1 MRIRDPRAVAYRL
14 RQEAVNASHLLFP
27 PRARK
32 GKQQGLPLPDGAAVA
47 AKLRNT
53 AYAAEVE
60 RLADLVLAHRFP
72 LLGAEIETGAE
83 INWRKDYLHGV
94 ETAPAYFARMPYL
107 DFTRCGDHKVVWEL
121 NRHQHL
127 VLLAQAGL
135 LTGRAEYLGEICA
148 GLQSWIEQNPYPM
161 GINWASALEVA
172 LRALSWLWVDHL
184 VGKQLPQ
191 QVRAQF
197 HDRLYIHGVHL
208 ASNLSMYFA
217 PNTHLLGEAVA
228 LHALGVFFGE
238 CAWSGQGAAILERE
252 VARQVRDD
260 GAYFEQSTY
269 YHVYALDMLL
279 FHAILQPQPDAYR
292 ERLRRMAHF
301 LHAVAG
307 PQREI
312 PFIGDD
318 DGGRFFHPYGKHA
331 QYGRATLAAC
341 AAYGV
346 GEDVTYHAED
356 LHPIAAWW
364 LGVVEGGNRAG
375 RKSELFPD
383 SGFAVLMDGVTQCVV
398 DAGPF
403 GPFRAGH
410 THASK
415 LSFTLCRGGEWL
427 LSDPGTY
434 TYVADATLRNRF
446 RGTAMH
452 NTVRIGGLD
461 QAEPGGPFAWNSR
474 PEVKVTAWETTA
486 SGESIQAEC
495 RYRGF
500 RHVRQIVWEKPSRM
514 VITDEIEGPA
524 GMHELEQF
532 WHAGPNAQVISGREF
547 SLGAGARL
555 TLDGEAEMSEAGEFG
570 WRSPA
575 FAAKVPAPVIRRVR
589 RATLPVR
596 FEARISLTE

>member
-1 MRIRDPRAVAYRL
+1 VAYRL

-32 GKQQGLPLPDGAAVA
+32 GKQQRLPLPDGAAVA
-47 AKLRNT
+47 GRLRNT
-53 AYAAEVE
+53 PYAAEVG

-72 LLGAEIETGAE
+72 LLGAGIETGPK
-83 INWRKDYLHGV
+83 IDWRKDYLHGV
-94 ETAPAYFARMPYL
+94 STSPAYFARMPYL
-107 DFTRCGDHKVVWEL
+107 DFNRCGDHKVIWEL

-127 VLLAQAGL
+127 VLLAQARL
-135 LTGRAEYLGEICA
+135 LTGRAEYLGEICEEIR
-148 GLQSWIEQNPYPM
+148 SWLEQNPYPK

-184 VGKQLPQ
+184 VGEQMPPELREK
-191 QVRAQF
+191 F

-208 ASNLSMYFA
+208 ASNLSVYFA

-228 LHALGVFFGE
+228 LHALGVFLGE
-238 CAWSGQGAAILERE
+238 SGWRAKGAEVVERE
-252 VARQVRDD
+252 AALQVRDD

-279 FHAILQPQPDAYR
+279 FHAALQPQQDAYR
-292 ERLRRMAHF
+292 ERLRRMARF
-301 LHAVAG
+301 LQAVAG

-318 DGGRFFHPYGKHA
+318 DGGRFFHPYGRHA
-331 QYGRATLAAC
+331 RFGRATLAAC

-346 GEDVTYHAED
+346 GEDVTYDAED
-356 LHPIAAWW
+356 LHPVAAWW
-364 LGVVEGGNRAG
+364 LGVVEGENRAQ

-383 SGFAVLMDGVTQCVV
+383 SGFAVLTDGVTHCVV

-410 THASK
+410 THAGK

-427 LSDPGTY
+427 LVDPGTY
-434 TYVADATLRNRF
+434 TYVADPELRNRF

-474 PEVKVTAWETTA
+474 PEVKVTAWQMTA
-486 SGESIQAEC
+486 SGEILEAEC

-500 RHVRQIVWEKPSRM
+500 THRRRIRWEKPSLIT
-514 VITDEIEGPA
+514 VTDEVEGPA
-524 GMHELEQF
+524 GVHQIEQF
-532 WHAGPNAQVISGREF
+532 WHPGTKARRIGANEFWLASGV
-547 SLGAGARL
+547 RL
-555 TLDGEAEMSEAGEFG
+555 HLDGGAELSEGGEFG
-570 WRSPA
+570 WSSPA
-575 FAAKVPAPVIRRVR
+575 LTLRVPAPVIRLR
-589 RATLPVR
+589 RTATLPAR

>member
-1 MRIRDPRAVAYRL
+1 MAYRL
-14 RQEAVNASHLLFP
+14 RQEAVNASRLLFP
-27 PRARK
+27 PHART
-32 GKQQGLPLPDGAAVA
+32 GKQQALPLPDGAAVA
-47 AKLRNT
+47 RKLRNT
-53 AYAAEVE
+53 PYAAEVE

-83 INWRKDYLHGV
+83 IDWRKDYLHGV
-94 ETAPAYFARMPYL
+94 KTKPAYFARMPYL
-107 DFTRCGDHKVVWEL
+107 DFARCGDHKVVWEL

-127 VLLAQAGL
+127 VLLAQAWL

-148 GLQSWIEQNPYPM
+148 GLRSWIEQNPYPM

-184 VGKQLPQ
+184 VGEQMPQ
-191 QVRAQF
+191 DVRAKF
-197 HDRLYIHGVHL
+197 HDRLYIHAIHL
-208 ASNLSMYFA
+208 ASNLSVYFA

-238 CAWSGQGAAILERE
+238 RAWSGDGAAIVERE
-252 VARQVRDD
+252 AARQVRDD
-260 GAYFEQSTY
+260 GAYFEQSAY

-279 FHAILQPQPDAYR
+279 FHAALQPPPDAYR
-292 ERLRRMAHF
+292 ERLRRMARF

-307 PQREI
+307 PRREI

-318 DGGRFFHPYGKHA
+318 DGGRFFHPYGRHA
-331 QYGRATLAAC
+331 RYARATLAAC

-346 GEDVTYHAED
+346 GEDVTYDAED
-356 LHPIAAWW
+356 LHPIASWW
-364 LGVVEGGNRAG
+364 LGIVEGENRAQ

-383 SGFAVLMDGVTQCVV
+383 SGFAVLTDGVTQCVV

-427 LSDPGTY
+427 LADPGTY

-452 NTVRIGGLD
+452 NTVRIDGLD
-461 QAEPGGPFAWNSR
+461 QATPAGPFAWEQR
-474 PEVKVTAWETTA
+474 PRTHVMAWNVNAVRE
-486 SGESIQAEC
+486 EIEAEC

-500 RHVRQIVWEKPSRM
+500 RHVRRIVWEKPSQLL
-514 VITDEIEGPA
+514 VTDEIEGPA
-524 GMHELEQF
+524 GTHELEQF
-532 WHAGPNAQVISGREF
+532 WHPGAYARALSGREF
-547 SLGAGARL
+547 ALGAGAVL
-555 TLDGEAEMSEAGEFG
+555 ALDGEAELSEGGEFG

-575 FAAKVPAPVIRRVR
+575 FAVREPAPVIRRVR
-589 RATLPVR
+589 HTTLPAR
-596 FEARISLTE
+596 FEARITLSE

>member
-1 MRIRDPRAVAYRL
+1 M
-14 RQEAVNASHLLFP
+14 
-27 PRARK
+27 
-32 GKQQGLPLPDGAAVA
+32 LPLPDGAAVA
-47 AKLRNT
+47 RKLCNT
-53 AYAAEVE
+53 PYAAEVE

-83 INWRKDYLHGV
+83 IDWRKDYLHGV
-94 ETAPAYFARMPYL
+94 ETTPAYFARIPYL

-127 VLLAQAGL
+127 VLLAQARL

-148 GLQSWIEQNPYPM
+148 GLQGWIEQNPYPM

-184 VGKQLPQ
+184 VGEQMPQ
-191 QVRAQF
+191 EVRERF
-197 HDRLYIHGVHL
+197 YDRLYIHGVHL
-208 ASNLSMYFA
+208 ASNLSVYFA

-238 CAWSGQGAAILERE
+238 RGWRGKGAAIVERE
-252 VARQVRDD
+252 AARQVRDD

-279 FHAILQPQPDAYR
+279 FHTTLQPQPDAYR
-292 ERLRRMAHF
+292 ERLRRMARF
-301 LHAVAG
+301 LQAVAG

-318 DGGRFFHPYGKHA
+318 DGGRFFHPYGRHA
-331 QYGRATLAAC
+331 RYGRATLAAC

-346 GEDVTYHAED
+346 GEDVSYDAED

-364 LGVVEGGNRAG
+364 LGVVEGGNRA
-375 RKSELFPD
+375 RLKSELFPD
-383 SGFAVLMDGVTQCVV
+383 SGFAVLTDGVTQCVV

-415 LSFTLCRGGEWL
+415 LSFTLCRGGEWVL
-427 LSDPGTY
+427 GDPGTY
-434 TYVADATLRNRF
+434 TYVADPTLRNRF

-452 NTVRIGGLD
+452 NTVRIDGLD
-461 QAEPGGPFAWNSR
+461 QATPAGPFAWAQR
-474 PEVKVTAWETTA
+474 PQTHVLAWNVNAVRE
-486 SGESIQAEC
+486 EIEAEC

-500 RHVRQIVWEKPSRM
+500 RHVRRIVWEKPSQLL
-514 VITDEIEGPA
+514 VTDEIDGPA
-524 GMHELEQF
+524 GTHELEQF
-532 WHAGPNAQVISGREF
+532 WHPGAHARALSGREF
-547 SLGAGARL
+547 ALGAGAIL
-555 TLDGEAEMSEAGEFG
+555 VLDSEAELSEGGEFG

-575 FAAKVPAPVIRRVR
+575 FAVREPAPVIRRVR
-589 RATLPVR
+589 HTTLPAR
-596 FEARISLTE
+596 FEARITLSE